1 MIQLAIA
8 DDHPIIR
15 EGLHS
20 LFQCFSDISVN
31 FTANDGLNC
40 ISQMEAFPNTDILLT
55 DIDMPGMD
63 GIMLTSV
70 IKEKFT
76 HLKVIGL
83 SLYNNESVIKKM
95 IKAGA
100 ASFLCKTAEPEEI
113 INTIRAVQS
122 NQRAT
127 NQYVQDS
134 YFEDT
139 EPDTMKLMKKTDL
152 NDISKKEKEFIH
164 LNASDLSYKEIASVM
179 NVSPRTVDNYRDS
192 LYRKLNVKSRVGLVL
207 SALKKGFIGQ
217 EFEYK

>member
-15 EGLHS
+15 EGLNS

-31 FTANDGLNC
+31 FTAYDGLSC
-40 ISQMEAFPNTDILLT
+40 ISQMEAFPTTDILLT

-63 GIMLTSV
+63 GIMLTLV
-70 IKEKFT
+70 IKEKFK

-83 SLYNNESVIKKM
+83 SLYNNESVIRKM

-113 INTIRAVQS
+113 IDTIREVQL
-122 NQRAT
+122 NHRVA
-127 NQYVQDS
+127 NQYVKYS
-134 YFEDT
+134 YFEDA
-139 EPDTMKLMKKTDL
+139 EPDTIKLIKKTDL
-152 NDISKKEKEFIH
+152 NDISRKEKEFIQ
-164 LNASDLSYKEIASVM
+164 LNASDLSYKEIASIM

-207 SALKKGFIGQ
+207 SALKNGFIRKD
-217 EFEYK
+217 FDYK